1 MFIHI
6 DIDAFFASA
15 ERTFDPS
22 LHGIPMAVGS
32 RSNLEIFSRE
42 RVGTKLMN
50 DNSGAFVAPVFYTD
64 REKSFDA
71 YFIDEINGKRK
82 IRGIIT
88 SASYEARACG
98 VKTAMPVAQALKLCP
113 EMIVIPSHYERYHTL
128 SQQLYRYMQRMIPQV
143 EQYSIDEFFGDLSGW
158 IREEEVF
165 SYAKKLQKEIMKH
178 FSLPVS
184 IGISE
189 AKWIA
194 KLATESA
201 KPYGVFEVKDIDS
214 YIEDIPIEKFPGIG
228 KGFQRRL
235 RSHYISTLGEVKR
248 NKTLLYRW
256 KKPGIQLYERI
267 TGTDNEG
274 IDTRSPR
281 RSIGISRTF
290 DPIYEEDEIKRRIM
304 IMSRHIVYMVMAIDA
319 NPLAYYLKINY
330 EDGVKVKR
338 SVTVNHLFSERRYK
352 EVLRESY
359 SKIAMGRSGVVKLSL
374 NVSHFSSQHL
384 KTLSLLDM
392 ERDTKHRELT
402 KNLQV
407 LRDKFGLDIVKTAN
421 EL

>member
-15 ERTFDPS
+15 ERAFDPS
-22 LHGIPMAVGS
+22 LCGIPMAVGS

-42 RVGTKLMN
+42 RVGTKLMH

-64 REKSFDA
+64 REKSFEA
-71 YFIDEINGKRK
+71 YFIDEINGERK

-98 VKTAMPVAQALKLCP
+98 IKTAMPVAQALKLCP
-113 EMIVIPSHYERYHTL
+113 EMIVIPSRYERYHTL
-128 SQQLYRYMQRMIPQV
+128 SQKLYRYMQRMIPQV
-143 EQYSIDEFFGDLSGW
+143 EQYSIDEFFGDLDGW
-158 IREEEVF
+158 IEPKEVF
-165 SYAKKLQKEIMKH
+165 SYAKKLQKEIRKH
-178 FSLPVS
+178 FLLPVS

-201 KPYGVFEVKDIDS
+201 KPYGIFEVKDIDS

-256 KKPGIQLYERI
+256 KKPGIQL
-267 TGTDNEG
+267 
-274 IDTRSPR
+274 SQ
-281 RSIGISRTF
+281 
-290 DPIYEEDEIKRRIM
+290 
-304 IMSRHIVYMVMAIDA
+304 A
-319 NPLAYYLKINY
+319 L
-330 EDGVKVKR
+330 
-338 SVTVNHLFSERRYK
+338 
-352 EVLRESY
+352 
-359 SKIAMGRSGVVKLSL
+359 LSA
-374 NVSHFSSQHL
+374 V
-384 KTLSLLDM
+384 
-392 ERDTKHRELT
+392 
-402 KNLQV
+402 
-407 LRDKFGLDIVKTAN
+407 
-421 EL
+421 